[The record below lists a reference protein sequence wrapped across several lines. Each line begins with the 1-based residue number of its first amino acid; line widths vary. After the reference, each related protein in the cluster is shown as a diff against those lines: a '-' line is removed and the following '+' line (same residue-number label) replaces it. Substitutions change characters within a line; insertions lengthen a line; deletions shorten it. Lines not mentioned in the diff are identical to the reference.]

1 MRCTIVTHVAH
12 LLASSSWSAHEH
24 KLPSSCSAH
33 AVYSSY
39 VVLSKASTV
48 ALPVGTTTSDKG
60 NKHAQLAGAPTGCST
75 LTSFVHGLQRVCK
88 GGQILVACIIPTPA
102 RVTQLPTPTPTP
114 THGTSSNS
122 YGYAQWLEQGRH
134 GREAIAAHIC
144 ARRARHTVQTV
155 GGQLRQG

>member
-1 MRCTIVTHVAH
+1 MRCAVVTHVAH

-39 VVLSKASTV
+39 VVLSEANTV

-60 NKHAQLAGAPTGCST
+60 NKHAQLAGAPTGCSS

-88 GGQILVACIIPTPA
+88 GGQILVACIIPTSSPCHPA
-102 RVTQLPTPTPTP
+102 TNANANTNTWHIEQQL
-114 THGTSSNS
+114 
-122 YGYAQWLEQGRH
+122 WVR
-134 GREAIAAHIC
+134 
-144 ARRARHTVQTV
+144 TVA
-155 GGQLRQG
+155 